1 MLAAKYI
8 PLAIMN
14 PHVDKLYQVATQPHR
29 LIIGLMS
36 GTSLDGLDIALC
48 RVGGSGLNTALELLH
63 FDTKGYTDD
72 FRNQIRNIFAKRS
85 IDQQVLSG
93 LHALIGQTHGAL
105 VNDALREWGVPAR
118 NVDLLASHGQTV
130 FHAPQSLT
138 GTNDYPNSTLQLGDG
153 DHLAVTTGII
163 TISDFRQ
170 KHVAAGGEGA
180 PLAAYGDYLL
190 FTDAHE
196 TRVLLNIGGI
206 ANFTLLP
213 PTEDN
218 EAPCF
223 ATDVGP
229 GNTLMNQYM
238 LAHLGL
244 EMDRDARIA
253 STGAVHEQ
261 LLEALLSHD
270 FFDLPF
276 PKTTGP
282 ELFNLQYLAD
292 AQQASRAE
300 KLSTQDVMATLVAFS
315 ATAINA
321 SIRRAVQG
329 CPNPHIYISG
339 GGLHNPLL
347 VDRIK
352 DGLGSIPVS
361 SFEVLGLA
369 PDAKEA
375 ALFALLAN
383 ETVAGN
389 AANARAIL
397 DSPTVC
403 MGKISFPA

>member
-1 MLAAKYI
+1 
-8 PLAIMN
+8 MN
-14 PHVDKLYQVATQPHR
+14 PHVDKLHTVAKQPQR
-29 LIIGLMS
+29 LVVGLMS

-48 RVGGSGLNTALELLH
+48 RIVGSGTATTLELLR

-72 FRNQIRNIFAKRS
+72 FRNRIRQIFAKRT

-105 VNDALREWGVPAR
+105 VNEALHEWGVQA
-118 NVDLLASHGQTV
+118 NDVDLLASHGQTV

-138 GTNDYPNSTLQLGDG
+138 GTTDYPNSTLQLGDG
-153 DHLAVTTGII
+153 DHLAITTGII

-170 KHVAAGGEGA
+170 KHIAAGGEGA

-190 FTDAHE
+190 FTDRQE

-213 PTEDN
+213 ATEGGGD
-218 EAPCF
+218 PSF

-238 LAHLGL
+238 LAHFGK
-244 EMDRDARIA
+244 EMDRDARVA
-253 STGAVHEQ
+253 STGTVNEL

-270 FFDLPF
+270 FFELSF

-282 ELFNLQYLAD
+282 ELFNLQYLTE
-292 AQQASRAE
+292 AQRASGTAH
-300 KLSTQDVMATLVAFS
+300 LHLPDVMATLVAFS
-315 ATAINA
+315 AAAITA
-321 SIRRAVQG
+321 SIKRAVQAYD
-329 CPNPHIYISG
+329 NPHVYISG

-347 VDRIK
+347 VDYIT
-352 DGLGSIPVS
+352 DSLSGVPVS

-383 ETVAGN
+383 ETIAGKATN
-389 AANARAIL
+389 STSIL
-397 DSPTVC
+397 DSPAVC
-403 MGKISFPA
+403 MGKISFPE

>member
-1 MLAAKYI
+1 
-8 PLAIMN
+8 MN
-14 PHVDKLYQVATQPHR
+14 AYVDKLYTVANKPQR

-48 RVGGSGLNTALELLH
+48 RIVGSGRGTALELLQ

-72 FRNQIRNIFAKRS
+72 FRERIRQIFAKRT

-93 LHALIGQTHGAL
+93 LHVLIGQTHGTL
-105 VNDALREWGVPAR
+105 VNEALNVWGISP
-118 NVDLLASHGQTV
+118 NDVDLIASHGQTV

-138 GTNDYPNSTLQLGDG
+138 GTADYPNSTLQLGDG

-170 KHVAAGGEGA
+170 KHIAAGGEGA

-190 FTDAHE
+190 FADTSE

-213 PTEDN
+213 ATGDSG
-218 EAPCF
+218 ASCF

-238 LAHLGL
+238 LEHFGL
-244 EMDRDARIA
+244 EMDRDARVA
-253 STGAVHEQ
+253 TAGVVNEQ
-261 LLEALLSHD
+261 LLGTLLHHD
-270 FFDLPF
+270 FFTLPF

-282 ELFNLQYLAD
+282 ELFNLHYLTR
-292 AQQASRAE
+292 AQRTSGTE
-300 KLSTQDVMATLVAFS
+300 GLPTSDVMATLAAFS
-315 ATAINA
+315 ASAITS
-321 SIRRAVQG
+321 SIRRAVQAF
-329 CPNPHIYISG
+329 PTPHVYISG

-347 VDRIK
+347 VDRIT
-352 DGLGSIPVS
+352 DGLAGIPVS
-361 SFEVLGLA
+361 SFETLGLL

-383 ETVAGN
+383 ETVAGKASN
-389 AANARAIL
+389 ATAIL
-397 DSPTVC
+397 DSPAVC